1 MAGNVK
7 AKVYTGATAALSVLD
22 ENGVSKRVAYVSDF
36 TIDLSSNSEDFN
48 ILGQLYQESIPTYNS
63 WSASSSAKA
72 SFENDGQRLLMR
84 AYNNLDQ
91 IKCEFIVNNSTNA
104 NEIIKFTGWAIIE
117 SLSIGVG
124 DSVSTFDISVK
135 GSGDLDVDL
144 PSITYVTGLTLNPT
158 EVTLNV
164 GDAKTID
171 FVLTPKNASNPD
183 IKWTLSEGGE
193 EFVTLNQRGQIVAN
207 KATGVT
213 EVTVTATANGAS
225 PSAEP
230 ITATCKVT
238 VA

>member
-124 DSVSTFDISVK
+124 DSVSTFDISV
-135 GSGDLDVDL
+135 
-144 PSITYVTGLTLNPT
+144 
-158 EVTLNV
+158 
-164 GDAKTID
+164 
-171 FVLTPKNASNPD
+171 
-183 IKWTLSEGGE
+183 
-193 EFVTLNQRGQIVAN
+193 
-207 KATGVT
+207 
-213 EVTVTATANGAS
+213 
-225 PSAEP
+225 
-230 ITATCKVT
+230 
-238 VA
+238 